1 MGRSK
6 GVAESSGSLL
16 RRTPM
21 FQWSGVRKLGVFV
34 ALLFAF
40 ASLSG
45 SALAERGHGKVTLP
59 PQASQLA
66 PTSGHVGTEIEGI
79 VTAVDSGAGTL
90 SITDSNLGPVVVSVD
105 DSTVI
110 RHGWTPVALADI
122 VVGAR
127 VHAKAALQDG
137 GGYLAVAIFVQHNG
151 TGGGSG
157 GQGGSGTQCD
167 TEVQG
172 TVSAIDCGAGTMTV
186 HTDSGDVDVTFDTNT
201 VFFTKGHTASTCD
214 QIIVGDSVEVCGTQ
228 GDTSV
233 LAANVN
239 FEAPEAPETCGDE
252 ASGTISSIDCGAG
265 TMVVTTDSGDVNVTL
280 TDTTA
285 YFGPHHVAA
294 ACGDIVA
301 GDAVEVEGTLQ
312 DDASITACKVSFEP
326 PELEE
331 TEVSGTIDSID
342 TGAQTFVLVTDQGNV
357 TIDTNSSTLI
367 REHGSLKTFADLALQ
382 MNVEVDGVLQ
392 NDGSILA
399 TRISIGD

>member
-1 MGRSK
+1 
-6 GVAESSGSLL
+6 
-16 RRTPM
+16 M
-21 FQWSGVRKLGVFV
+21 FQWSGVRKLGVSL
-34 ALLFAF
+34 ALLFAV
-40 ASLSG
+40 ASFNG
-45 SALAERGHGKVTLP
+45 SALAERGHGRIALP
-59 PQASQLA
+59 PHASQLA
-66 PTSGHVGTEIEGI
+66 PSFGHVGTEIEGI

-90 SITDSNLGPVVVSVD
+90 SITDENLGPIVVTVD

-137 GGYLAVAIFVQHNG
+137 GGYLAAAIFVQHNG
-151 TGGGSG
+151 PAGG
-157 GQGGSGTQCD
+157 GQGGSGTECD
-167 TEVQG
+167 TQTEG
-172 TVSAIDCGAGTMTV
+172 TVTAIDCGAGTMTV
-186 HTDSGDVDVTFDTNT
+186 HTDSGDVDVTFDPNT

-214 QIIVGDSVEVCGTQ
+214 QILVGDSVEVCGTQ

-233 LAANVN
+233 LAARVN
-239 FEAPEAPETCGDE
+239 FEAPEAPETCEDE
-252 ASGTISSIDCGAG
+252 ASGTVSSLDCGAG
-265 TMVVTTDSGDVNVTL
+265 TMVVTTESGDVNVTL

-285 YFGPHHVAA
+285 YFGPHHVAG
-294 ACGDIVA
+294 ACGDIA
-301 GDAVEVEGTLQ
+301 EGDVVEVEGTLQ

-357 TIDTNSSTLI
+357 TIDTNSSTI
-367 REHGSLKTFADLALQ
+367 IKEHGDIKTFADLATQ

-399 TRISIGD
+399 SKISIESGD

>member
-1 MGRSK
+1 
-6 GVAESSGSLL
+6 
-16 RRTPM
+16 M
-21 FQWSGVRKLGVFV
+21 FQWSGVRKLGVSL

-40 ASLSG
+40 ASFNG
-45 SALAERGHGKVTLP
+45 SALAERGHGRIAP
-59 PQASQLA
+59 PSHSSQLA
-66 PTSGHVGTEIEGI
+66 PAFGHVGTEIEGI

-90 SITDSNLGPVVVSVD
+90 SITDENLGPIVVTVD

-137 GGYLAVAIFVQHNG
+137 GGYLAAAIFVQRNSPAG
-151 TGGGSG
+151 G
-157 GQGGSGTQCD
+157 GQGGSGTECD
-167 TEVQG
+167 TQVEG
-172 TVSAIDCGAGTMTV
+172 TVTAIDCGAGTMTV
-186 HTDSGDVDVTFDTNT
+186 HTDSGDIDVTFDPNT

-214 QIIVGDSVEVCGTQ
+214 QILVDDSVEVCGTQ

-233 LAANVN
+233 LAAKVN
-239 FEAPEAPETCGDE
+239 FEAPEAPETCEDE
-252 ASGTISSIDCGAG
+252 ASGTVSSIDCDAG

-285 YFGPHHVAA
+285 YFGPHHVAG
-294 ACGDIVA
+294 ACGDIA
-301 GDAVEVEGTLQ
+301 EGDVVEVEGTLQ
-312 DDASITACKVSFEP
+312 EDSSIVACKVSFEP

-342 TGAQTFVLVTDQGNV
+342 TTAQTFVLVTDSGNV
-357 TIDTNSSTLI
+357 TIATDSNTLI
-367 REHGSLKTFADLALQ
+367 REHGALKTFADLAVQ
-382 MNVEVDGVLQ
+382 MQVEVEGVLQ

-399 TRISIGD
+399 SKISIED

>member
-1 MGRSK
+1 
-6 GVAESSGSLL
+6 
-16 RRTPM
+16 M
-21 FQWSGVRKLGVFV
+21 FQWSGVRKLGVSL
-34 ALLFAF
+34 ALVFAF
-40 ASLSG
+40 ASWNG
-45 SALAERGHGKVTLP
+45 SALAERGHGKISLP
-59 PQASQLA
+59 SHASQLA
-66 PTSGHVGTEIEGI
+66 PTAGHVGTEIEGI

-90 SITDSNLGPVVVSVD
+90 SITDENLGPIVVTVD

-137 GGYLAVAIFVQHNG
+137 GGYLAAAIFVQHNSPAG
-151 TGGGSG
+151 G
-157 GQGGSGTQCD
+157 GQGGSGTECD
-167 TEVQG
+167 TQTEG
-172 TVSAIDCGAGTMTV
+172 TVTAIDCGAGTMTV
-186 HTDSGDVDVTFDTNT
+186 HTDSGDVAVTFDPNT

-214 QIIVGDSVEVCGTQ
+214 QILVGDSVEVCGTQ

-233 LAANVN
+233 LAAKVN
-239 FEAPEAPETCGDE
+239 FEAPEAPETCEDE
-252 ASGTISSIDCGAG
+252 ASGTVSSIDCGAG
-265 TMVVTTDSGDVNVTL
+265 TMVVTTESGDVNVTL

-285 YFGPHHVAA
+285 YFGPHHVAG
-294 ACGDIVA
+294 ACGDIA
-301 GDAVEVEGTLQ
+301 EGDVVEVEGTLQ

-357 TIDTNSSTLI
+357 TIDTNSSTI
-367 REHGSLKTFADLALQ
+367 IKEHGDIKTFADLATQ

-399 TRISIGD
+399 SKISIESGD